1 MLIASAALQIAY
13 CPILL
18 LPALNLYY
26 IPYGFFAANFLIFFL
41 MITIS
46 LFKTL
51 AFVTPAAAKKPSN
64 KSNLNTESMSPR
76 LVINHPDN

>member
-1 MLIASAALQIAY
+1 MLIASAAIQIAY

-18 LPALNLYY
+18 QPALNLYY
-26 IPYGFFAANFLIFFL
+26 IPYGFFAANFLLFLL

-51 AFVTPAAAKKPSN
+51 AFVTPSAKKPVS
-64 KSNLNTESMSPR
+64 KSNPNMEAMSPR
-76 LVINHPDN
+76 PIINHPDD

>member
-1 MLIASAALQIAY
+1 MLIASAAIQIAY

-26 IPYGFFAANFLIFFL
+26 IPYGFFAANFFLFLL

-51 AFVTPAAAKKPSN
+51 AFVTPSAKTPVS
-64 KSNLNTESMSPR
+64 KSNPNMEAMSPR
-76 LVINHPDN
+76 PIINHTDD